1 MESRI
6 GALKEKGRTSSFA
19 NCVIALEEQFIPWR
33 EAYQKKFVKERGVQ
47 CQEIKIRKNFQ
58 KYKN

>member
-6 GALKEKGRTSSFA
+6 GALKEKGRASSFA

-33 EAYQKKFVKERGVQ
+33 ESYQNDMV
-47 CQEIKIRKNFQ
+47 
-58 KYKN
+58 Y